1 MNNRIFRSP
10 MRDLYFG
17 GNDSGGDTTPKP
29 NNKDNDRSVVFT
41 SISWRDISFKG
52 IVELILI
59 LIVVSL
65 MVSAPISI
73 GKSLYKDYQINKYEE
88 NIIDTNY
95 YVSDGIKNVD
105 NPFQKQEKDTIY
117 VLNHKE
123 GYVQF
128 YFVNH
133 DSIIFNP
140 SSMSVDLM
148 EYKKYYLVKLK

>member
-1 MNNRIFRSP
+1 

-65 MVSAPISI
+65 MVSAPISVSHYI
-73 GKSLYKDYQINKYEE
+73 KITKSINTRR
-88 NIIDTNY
+88 I
-95 YVSDGIKNVD
+95 
-105 NPFQKQEKDTIY
+105 
-117 VLNHKE
+117 
-123 GYVQF
+123 
-128 YFVNH
+128 
-133 DSIIFNP
+133 
-140 SSMSVDLM
+140 
-148 EYKKYYLVKLK
+148 